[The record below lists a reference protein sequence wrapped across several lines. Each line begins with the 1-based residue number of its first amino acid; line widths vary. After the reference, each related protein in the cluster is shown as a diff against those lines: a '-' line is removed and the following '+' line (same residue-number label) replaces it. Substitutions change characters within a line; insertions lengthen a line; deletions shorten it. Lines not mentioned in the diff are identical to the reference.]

1 MYKTRKL
8 MLVKIYP
15 MLLLSSLQSYI
26 RNRKTKL
33 QVKSALIWCL
43 IIRSNYLYNS
53 QKDYFISPY
62 SIWMALSM
70 CYVGAKGNTS
80 SELKNLLSYGKKSD
94 LEIYQQIETYMRTV
108 INATN
113 VKYTLNLANRLYT
126 NVSIKFNDQYINV
139 LGKYFKADIEKLN
152 FSNSVA
158 AAETVNKFVSNKT
171 NNLIKDIVEPNT
183 IDKADLLVI
192 NTLYF
197 KSYWLF
203 RFKSAYTQK
212 ANFTSLNGKN
222 ISVDMMSLGSKNFN
236 CWVDMKDYDLAT
248 ACEIPYEDR
257 KIAMTIILPKRNSSL
272 GNLEKKLDLNSFKN
286 IINSDKNLTKA
297 NFNLPRFTIKYKQ
310 EVYEN

>member
-1 MYKTRKL
+1 
-8 MLVKIYP
+8 
-15 MLLLSSLQSYI
+15 
-26 RNRKTKL
+26 
-33 QVKSALIWCL
+33 
-43 IIRSNYLYNS
+43 
-53 QKDYFISPY
+53 
-62 SIWMALSM
+62 MALSM

-80 SELKNLLSYGKKSD
+80 SEMKNLLSYGKKSD
-94 LEIYQQIETYMRTV
+94 LEIYQQIENYMRTV

-126 NVSIKFNDQYINV
+126 NGSIKFNDQYINV

-158 AAETVNKFVSNKT
+158 AAETINKFVSNKT

-183 IDKADLLVI
+183 IDKANLLVI

-212 ANFTSLNGKN
+212 ENFTSLNGRS

-286 IINSDKNLTKA
+286 IINSDKNITKA
-297 NFNLPRFTIKYKQ
+297 NFYLPRFTIKYKQ